1 MSKVAIIGSGPAGYT
16 AGIYAARAN
25 LEPVLFEGLE
35 SGGQLMLTTD
45 VENYPGFVDGIM
57 GPELMQVFKQQAER
71 FGTVIKT
78 EFIDSIEKTDE
89 GFKLKSSKEEY
100 MFDTV
105 ILAPGA
111 SARWLGVKG
120 EKELQGY
127 GVSACA
133 TCDGFF
139 FKEKTVAVVGGG
151 DSAMEEALF
160 LTKFATKVIVIHR
173 RDEFRAS
180 QIMQDRVLNHDQIEV
195 MWNKTVEEIKGDGA
209 VSSVVLKDAQD
220 ESTEEVNLD
229 GVFVAIGHDPNIK
242 FLDGLVELDEKVISK
257 QGLVLPPVLQLM
269 ESLQLEMLLIQFIDK
284 QSLLRVAVVR
294 LLLMLKDGW
303 IIKENNLDYLSKL
316 TPEEQT
322 DLEEKL
328 LSAGYPK
335 PKDLSELT
343 SYIDLFLADYS
354 LDKQISKDD
363 LWLEL
368 LNQGYKLGD
377 RILNLSSPYLK
388 GSDVEELQELL
399 SRLGFYSDP
408 INSEYTKSLSSAVK
422 DFQENR
428 GLIADGIVGLE
439 TALEIKSLV
448 RPNLSTS
455 LNEAIKTFRPSQ
467 GLLSVAI
474 YVDNVGEYREQVVFY
489 EQLKEACI
497 ELGFQVKFV
506 SEIDEEISEEN
517 VSKYVNKL
525 SPHLFLIFKHSDNQ
539 TINYFQG
546 KHSESKIGKNISENL
561 SKKIDAEI
569 AGKNSYL
576 LKNTRAVAV
585 NINGN
590 FYQYSSFDVLQII
603 KQTFESIFE
612 SN

>member
-100 MFDTV
+100 NFDTV

-195 MWNKTVEEIKGDGA
+195 MWNKTVEEINGDGA
-209 VSSVVLKDAQD
+209 VSSVVLKDTQD

-229 GVFVAIGHDPNIK
+229 GVFVAIGHDPNVK
-242 FLDGLVELDEKVISK
+242 FLNGLVELD
-257 QGLVLPPVLQLM
+257 
-269 ESLQLEMLLIQFIDK
+269 DK
-284 QSLLRVAVVR
+284 
-294 LLLMLKDGW
+294 GY
-303 IIKENNLDYLSKL
+303 IKTGFS
-316 TPEEQT
+316 T
-322 DLEEKL
+322 
-328 LSAGYPK
+328 A
-335 PKDLSELT
+335 T
-343 SYIDLFLADYS
+343 STS
-354 LDKQISKDD
+354 
-363 LWLEL
+363 
-368 LNQGYKLGD
+368 
-377 RILNLSSPYLK
+377 
-388 GSDVEELQELL
+388 V
-399 SRLGFYSDP
+399 
-408 INSEYTKSLSSAVK
+408 
-422 DFQENR
+422 
-428 GLIADGIVGLE
+428 DGIFAAGDVADSVYRQAI
-439 TALEIKSLV
+439 TAAGSGCQ
-448 RPNLSTS
+448 
-455 LNEAIKTFRPSQ
+455 A
-467 GLLSVAI
+467 A
-474 YVDNVGEYREQVVFY
+474 
-489 EQLKEACI
+489 
-497 ELGFQVKFV
+497 
-506 SEIDEEISEEN
+506 
-517 VSKYVNKL
+517 
-525 SPHLFLIFKHSDNQ
+525 
-539 TINYFQG
+539 
-546 KHSESKIGKNISENL
+546 
-561 SKKIDAEI
+561 IDAERW
-569 AGKNSYL
+569 L
-576 LKNTRAVAV
+576 
-585 NINGN
+585 
-590 FYQYSSFDVLQII
+590 DH
-603 KQTFESIFE
+603 
-612 SN
+612 